1 MSDTEKIDI
10 RSDNYFAAFPHWVLD
25 MKLSS
30 TAVHL
35 YIALLSFANWETKR
49 GKPSRQTLAEMMS
62 CSIRTVDR
70 AKDELV
76 NGGLLTYTRRRH
88 ASNYYTVITANPRQ
102 DKNDIS
108 ESRQD
113 KFVSSKPLRQDKNDT
128 LTIINTNYNKDGDAI
143 HDLMKIYFDNFSGTL
158 QPARGQTAGQ
168 LQSALQQIPYEQLL
182 PAVKQVAIE
191 GQIISRNTLIQVLRR
206 VKSEPTPMPPRFSE
220 ADRPKGIP
228 MPDYLKD
235 LVKRIP

>member
-49 GKPSRQTLAEMMS
+49 GKPSRQTLADLMG
-62 CSIRTVDR
+62 CSIKSVDR

-76 NGGLLTYTRRRH
+76 SASLLKYTRRQNK
-88 ASNYYTVITANPRQ
+88 SNFYTICTANPHS

-108 ESRQD
+108 EVGSD
-113 KFVSSKPLRQDKNDT
+113 KNDISGSDKNDT
-128 LTIINTNYNKDGDAI
+128 LTRINTNYNKDGDAI
-143 HDLMKIYFDNFSGTL
+143 HNLMKIYFDNFSGTL

-168 LQSALQQIPYEQLL
+168 LQSALQQIPYEELL